1 MATKEQ
7 LTLSEIQFLLG
18 LIVSEQATGIIKH
31 SGFFA
36 SKMYQDLE
44 ALRIKLLKME
54 EQEYDKIH
62 N

>member
-18 LIVSEQATGIIKH
+18 LITSEQATGLVKH

-36 SKMYQDLE
+36 SKLYQDLE
-44 ALRIKLLKME
+44 VLRIKLLKME
-54 EQEYDKIH
+54 EQESGKI
-62 N
+62 NN